1 MTDAESI
8 EVEKRRR
15 QLDKDVAH
23 LVDKYL
29 RIVEW
34 DVPESDEPRARRLII
49 DEIRQALTR
58 LEAQN

>member
-8 EVEKRRR
+8 EVEKRRH